1 MTFILPPI
9 VKEAG
14 DKAWHGR
21 QKVHVLLKP
30 INKQIIV
37 ITGASSGIGLATARL
52 AARRGARLVLA
63 SRSGEVLTRL
73 QEEIRQHGGHAVQ
86 VQADVG
92 HEGDVERIAAV
103 AEEEFGGFDTWIN
116 NAGVSIYGKLA
127 DVPIEDL
134 RKLFETNFWGV
145 VYGSLSALRYLRLHG
160 GAIINIGSAASDAAI
175 PLQGMYS
182 ATKHAVKAFTDAL
195 RMEVEAEGLPVS
207 ITLIKPGTIDTP
219 YTEHAK
225 NYLEESPANPP
236 PHYAPDVVAEAILRC
251 AEVPRAEVVVGG
263 GGKAMSLAGRYT
275 PRLRDILFEKF
286 IMKAQKG
293 GHPVRPGMPSALEH
307 GQSELRERGLTPH
320 YRLESSLYTRAS
332 LHPII
337 SGLAMVGGGIALAS
351 LIRSAKTNHRMP
363 RDSAT

>member
-1 MTFILPPI
+1 MR
-9 VKEAG
+9 VS
-14 DKAWHGR
+14 
-21 QKVHVLLKP
+21 LKP
-30 INKQIIV
+30 INKQVIV

-63 SRSGEVLTRL
+63 SRSDEALTRL
-73 QEEIRQHGGHAVQ
+73 QEEIRQHGGQAVH
-86 VQADVG
+86 VHADVG

-127 DVPIEDL
+127 EIPIEDL

-160 GAIINIGSAASDAAI
+160 GAIINIGSAASHAAI

-195 RMEVEAEGLPVS
+195 RMEVEAEELPVS
-207 ITLIKPGTIDTP
+207 ITLIKPGSVDTP

-225 NYLEESPANPP
+225 NYLTEAPTNPP
-236 PHYAPDVVAEAILRC
+236 PYYAPDVVAQAILRC
-251 AEVPRAEVVVGG
+251 AEVPRAELIVGG
-263 GGKAMSLAGRYT
+263 AGKAISLAGRYA

-286 IMKAQKG
+286 AMRAQKS
-293 GHPVRPGMPSALEH
+293 GHPARPGMPSSLER
-307 GQSELRERGLTPH
+307 GQSELHERGMTPH
-320 YRLESSLYTRAS
+320 HRFESSLYTQAS
-332 LHPII
+332 LHPVI
-337 SGLAMVGGGIALAS
+337 SGLVVLGGGIALAS
-351 LIRSAKTNHRMP
+351 LVRSATSNHRTSRQAMM
-363 RDSAT
+363 